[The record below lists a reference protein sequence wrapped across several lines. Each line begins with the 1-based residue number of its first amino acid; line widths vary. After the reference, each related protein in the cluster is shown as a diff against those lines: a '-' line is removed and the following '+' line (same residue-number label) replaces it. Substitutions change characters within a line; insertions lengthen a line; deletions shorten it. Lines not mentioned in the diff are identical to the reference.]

1 MNFIKIIISYF
12 LLLSLSVDLLAIDV
26 YKSIQKVVHKEVPSQ
41 DVDNDG
47 VPDYLDDCPES
58 FLGTKVNAKGCA
70 LAAFIALLPNGKK
83 HNAIVVENEMGSV
96 EVDKAYTFV
105 KMGSQDEEPT
115 QPEAISKVEL
125 NKMFPFV
132 AKNIYKK
139 ASHYTLYFSGTHL
152 KSASKSTIKVIYQD
166 IEKRKNPIIK
176 IVGYTDS
183 MGSEKK
189 NLVLGEK
196 RAQKIKQLIDDKG
209 LKYLQITLESMGEKN
224 QKIKTKDGV
233 NEPRNRRAEI
243 LIQ

>member
-1 MNFIKIIISYF
+1 MSFIKIIISYF
-12 LLLSLSVDLLAIDV
+12 LLFIVPIDLLAIDV
-26 YKSIQKVVHKEVPSQ
+26 YRSVQKVVQKEVPSQ

-47 VPDYLDDCPES
+47 VVDYLDDCPDT
-58 FLGTKVNAKGCA
+58 FLNTKVNSKGCA

-105 KMGSQDEEPT
+105 KMGSQDEEPSE
-115 QPEAISKVEL
+115 PEAISKAKL
-125 NKMFPFV
+125 DKMFPFI

-139 ASHYTLYFSGTHL
+139 ATHYTLYFSNTNL
-152 KSASKSTIKVIYQD
+152 KASSQRKIKRMYQD
-166 IEKRKNPIIK
+166 IQKRKNPIVK

-183 MGSEKK
+183 MGSAKK
-189 NLVLGEK
+189 NLLLGKK
-196 RAQKIKQLIDDKG
+196 RAQKIKKLIDDKG

-224 QKIKTKDGV
+224 QKIKTKDEV